1 MFDFLFLL
9 FSASLSFLF
18 GCWVGSRNS
27 KNSVPDGK
35 SDKSDSYRVAAL
47 ELISLMHEFTDRT
60 QDALDE
66 LETSLDKVEEE
77 FEK

>member
-18 GCWVGSRNS
+18 GCWVGSRNGKS
-27 KNSVPDGK
+27 GVPDGEG
-35 SDKSDSYRVAAL
+35 DKSESYRVAAL